1 LLYNDQFNALA
12 LGAQQ
17 QQGATAPYWANY
29 LANISNTPGTS
40 LANQG
45 ANIAATNTLQNT
57 LPQAYGGAN
66 MMYGLA
72 QQAMPYG
79 AAGIGSAQQGLNYA
93 NQGMGLAGQVANTAF
108 DPQSALYAR
117 TQQQVQDQANAINAM
132 YGLSQSPYGAGVANQ
147 AMSNFNID
155 WQNQQLQRQLQG
167 SQAYQGALAGYGG
180 AQQGYSNAEAGYG
193 NMVNAIG
200 KGVSGAYD
208 LNTGAAQQAASNLA
222 LPYQTAIGQQQNYG
236 NQLNAYNQGFA
247 GMYGLDATTANMLQN
262 YLALGQQGGQGAVN
276 AASVNQ
282 AGQNQYFGQQQTLG
296 AGTGAAIQGI
306 GNTLSSPT
314 IQGSLSNLFGG
325 QPSTYAPGS
334 QSYGY
339 YSNPN
344 TYYDPSTVNIPGQT
358 ATPY

>member
-1 LLYNDQFNALA
+1 M
-12 LGAQQ
+12 
-17 QQGATAPYWANY
+17 
-29 LANISNTPGTS
+29 
-40 LANQG
+40 
-45 ANIAATNTLQNT
+45 QNT

-180 AQQGYSNAEAGYG
+180 AQQGYANAEAGYG

-200 KGVSGAYD
+200 RGVSGAYD
-208 LNTGAAQQAASNLA
+208 LNTGAAQQVASNLA

-236 NQLNAYNQGFA
+236 NQIGQYNQLLQGS
-247 GMYGLDATTANMLQN
+247 YGLDQMTANMLQS
-262 YLALGQQGGQGAVN
+262 YLGLGQSATQNSTN
-276 AASVNQ
+276 AALANQ
-282 AGQNQYFGQQQTLG
+282 AANAQYFGQQQQLG
-296 AGTGAAIQGI
+296 AGVGSALQGV
-306 GNTLSSPT
+306 GNTFNSPA

-325 QPSTYAPGS
+325 NPGS
-334 QSYGY
+334 GNYNPYSSTLPSALGGYGSYGGFSDP
-339 YSNPN
+339 YSANSIAA
-344 TYYDPSTVNIPGQT
+344 YAGGLG
-358 ATPY
+358 